1 MFPVLRHL
9 RHHACVM
16 SKESSKTQY
25 GIVSFGHHCAL
36 VQQKSH
42 NSFISQNTHT
52 HIMSTYCGAVLI
64 AVQAALK
71 NRLPT
76 STLLQQV
83 QSLEKLSFAVKAACS
98 GCLCWKFIL
107 FIRESRVASFDF
119 GMSKYD
125 LCDVVKFQTTARK
138 DNTPQPY
145 LKNMVANTMC
155 CPSALT

>member
-1 MFPVLRHL
+1 MVAMFLVLRHL
-9 RHHACVM
+9 RHHACAM

-25 GIVSFGHHCAL
+25 GIVSFGHHCVL

-42 NSFISQNTHT
+42 NSFISQNTHTHT

-64 AVQAALK
+64 AVQAAPK

-98 GCLCWKFIL
+98 GCLCWKFML
-107 FIRESRVASFDF
+107 FIRESLGCRSTTSV
-119 GMSKYD
+119 MSWNSRPPLED
-125 LCDVVKFQTTARK
+125 T
-138 DNTPQPY
+138 TPQPY